1 MATQVTID
9 ELQDWLSE
17 QPENTVETPYELEV
31 TGLTVDNYRRINRT
45 SLLTNKYID
54 LRPTVLPSGISLG
67 NLFAENDNLVYA
79 PVIPEGLTNASNM
92 FTNCRNLKEAYFPK
106 GIAQFSYTFY
116 QCISLKKANI
126 TSSNNR
132 YRNFAHMFEGCS
144 SLEVVEVNELV
155 QESITDY
162 VNMFSGCNNIVLF
175 KSDRPYEL
183 KQWLNTIY
191 NESTDNFP
199 KDPDT
204 CAYNLLMTPAEI
216 PITLLSNELSALSE
230 NTVGTPYDIKITGLT
245 NLNLSSIKTSLLNNS
260 TKYVNLSQTVL
271 PKSITDMGNFYSGC
285 TSLVVAPNI
294 PESVKNL
301 GATFWGCTNLLSSPV
316 IPNSV
321 TDMTGAF
328 HNCTSLSVSP
338 NIPNSV
344 VSLESTFWGCTG
356 LVAVLNIPNSVTN
369 MLCAF
374 YECLNLTSVPFISE
388 SVENMEASFYRCSS
402 LVTIPNIP
410 NSVVNLEDAFYN
422 CTSLT
427 TINEFNVAQE
437 ILTTKASGCFYN
449 CTSLTTIGVKDE
461 ISESSN
467 WNIFSLKVGSNN
479 ISGKVYDKEGN
490 SSSITQTNITKTSVK
505 MPIYTDELWFPASN
519 LTDSKVESII
529 QDMIAYKYGV
539 FNRQVIP
546 PNERSFVLW
555 ANDTDNLI
563 TNLTALSPV
572 DRVESGNMSPVTS
585 NAVANWTPNWVKGST
600 MRPTTANLYPKS
612 NNGSLTHFLAT
623 STMTTEKPARDGH
636 IIHMSWDNNGGYGAQ
651 LFIPNSGTNTIP
663 QWRCEKGGEWTAWKN
678 FITEDNIA
686 SQSVAISKSL
696 NGVVTCSTAGATVA
710 KTVALEGFVL
720 TKYAELVIDL
730 QNANTVATPTL
741 SVNGTTAKTIRING
755 SAVTASNLS
764 AGIYKAYYDGT
775 YWNFTTYQAYN
786 AYSAYSASQ
795 ATQANYTRGNAYCT
809 TAGGT
814 VDKVADM
821 RGYVLQSGATFP
833 ITFTNANSSASALT
847 LSVNGTTAKPIY
859 INGSVSSA
867 SNYTLPAGT
876 YLCRYNGTN
885 YYIDKSYAVPNARSA
900 NSATTAT
907 TANRIRTSAPSSPV
921 NGDIWLE

>member
-1 MATQVTID
+1 MVFLRRNNMAVVTVAFENLD
-9 ELQDWLSE
+9 TWLQNQSV
-17 QPENTVETPYELEV
+17 NTADTPYEL
-31 TGLTVDNYRRINRT
+31 N
-45 SLLTNKYID
+45 
-54 LRPTVLPSGISLG
+54 
-67 NLFAENDNLVYA
+67 
-79 PVIPEGLTNASNM
+79 
-92 FTNCRNLKEAYFPK
+92 
-106 GIAQFSYTFY
+106 
-116 QCISLKKANI
+116 
-126 TSSNNR
+126 
-132 YRNFAHMFEGCS
+132 
-144 SLEVVEVNELV
+144 
-155 QESITDY
+155 
-162 VNMFSGCNNIVLF
+162 
-175 KSDRPYEL
+175 
-183 KQWLNTIY
+183 
-191 NESTDNFP
+191 
-199 KDPDT
+199 
-204 CAYNLLMTPAEI
+204 
-216 PITLLSNELSALSE
+216 
-230 NTVGTPYDIKITGLT
+230 ITGLT
-245 NLNLSSIKTSLLNNS
+245 KENVGLSNN
-260 TKYVNLSQTVL
+260 TGTLGYILKQNNNKYVNLSYTIL
-271 PKSITDMGNFYSGC
+271 PTSVTDMSMTFSYCTSLTQAPVIPNSITDMGMTFFYC
-285 TSLVVAPNI
+285 TSLKEI
-294 PESVKNL
+294 TL
-301 GATFWGCTNLLSSPV
+301 F
-316 IPNSV
+316 
-321 TDMTGAF
+321 
-328 HNCTSLSVSP
+328 
-338 NIPNSV
+338 
-344 VSLESTFWGCTG
+344 
-356 LVAVLNIPNSVTN
+356 
-369 MLCAF
+369 
-374 YECLNLTSVPFISE
+374 
-388 SVENMEASFYRCSS
+388 EADLIS
-402 LVTIPNIP
+402 LVN
-410 NSVVNLEDAFYN
+410 NNKAEYCFWN

-427 TINEFNVAQE
+427 
-437 ILTTKASGCFYN
+437 K
-449 CTSLTTIGVKDE
+449 IG
-461 ISESSN
+461 IPSSASESTD
-467 WNIFSLKVGSNN
+467 WHCFKLKFSSTSVQ
-479 ISGKVYDKEGN
+479 GKVYDKTGTATTIP
-490 SSSITQTNITKTSVK
+490 STTITKSTLK
-505 MPIYTDELWFPASN
+505 LPIKTDEVWFPSGYTDAEIE
-519 LTDSKVESII
+519 TIIGKVL
-529 QDMIAYKYGV
+529 QYRYTYWNKDV
-539 FNRQVIP
+539 LP
-546 PNERSFVLW
+546 PDNKNFVLW
-555 ANDTDNLI
+555 ADEPDNVKSNVKGI
-563 TNLTALSPV
+563 NPV
-572 DRVESGNMSPVTS
+572 DTVESGNMNSVTS
-585 NAVANWTPNWVKGST
+585 NAVANWTPNWVKDST

-696 NGVVTCSTAGATVA
+696 NGVVTCSTAGATAA

-814 VDKVADM
+814 ADKVADM